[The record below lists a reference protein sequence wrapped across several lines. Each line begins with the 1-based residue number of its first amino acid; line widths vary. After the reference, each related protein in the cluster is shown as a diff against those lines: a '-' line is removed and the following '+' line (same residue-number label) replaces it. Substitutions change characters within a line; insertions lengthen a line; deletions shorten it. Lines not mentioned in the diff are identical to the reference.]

1 MLFWNQEAR
10 PAHPGGPNKRQGVTK
25 TMREYHGFTGCGS
38 FYKGNLHS
46 HTTISDGMLTP
57 EQNVAQYKEHGYHF
71 LCMSEHDIYTDHRA
85 QFNTENFIVLPG
97 VEATAVLY
105 RAIGTNERYK
115 LHHMHGILGTT
126 EMQQNAPE
134 GTFGHLQYLPPIK
147 FFGQWEGAK
156 AAQQLSDMLRAH
168 GCVVTYNHPVWSR
181 VLDEEFMDTT
191 GVTALEIFNY
201 NSTNEAAVG
210 SGLVHWD
217 RMLRAGKRI
226 NGFASD
232 DNHNEGLFDD
242 ACGGWIC
249 VQAESLT
256 HDAIVENFMKGNY
269 YSSAGPEIYD
279 WGVRDGKVWIDC
291 SKVERVNFVA
301 GNIVNDGGTVIGE
314 LRKDTLTHA
323 EHTLK
328 GHESYVRVEVVDR
341 FGRAA
346 WTNPIYLEWD

>member
-1 MLFWNQEAR
+1 
-10 PAHPGGPNKRQGVTK
+10 
-25 TMREYHGFTGCGS
+25 MREYHGFTGCGS

-71 LCMSEHDIYTDHRA
+71 LCMSEHDIFTDHRA

-279 WGVRDGKVWIDC
+279 WGVKDGRVWIDC